1 MFRYQINKP
10 EPKNMTVLQRLG
22 ALRPQLIMLGTIP
35 MLLVAMMSLLGAGWA
50 VRSSNQEMIAE
61 GLDHALTR
69 AEGDLSKVSARM
81 RGYATALAARPDLA
95 EAVGEGDLAGL
106 RDILLP
112 AFATIR
118 AAYSAVAVM
127 EVTDAA
133 GRVLLRGHNP
143 ARAGDDKSGEPD
155 VAAALAGRPGVGIE
169 ASPTTG
175 AIAIGAVLPLRG
187 ADDRVIGTIR
197 VGASPNEAL
206 AIEIAESAG
215 GVAALFGGGRL
226 IAASQGGLTLE
237 ALPAAAAQAI
247 GRGAALDIVSGEL
260 AGAGNHVIGAR
271 VIRDLSNRPVGHM
284 LIARPTASFDAKER
298 TIFWTILASSSVVSL
313 VALLAAVLAAR
324 RLARPLAALG
334 GTMGTI
340 AGGRTDV
347 VVPGL
352 ARTDEIGGMARALET
367 FRLGVEEKARMTAA
381 AEAEQAARARRQ
393 AAIERH
399 TQEFGRSIA
408 GVMDQLREAAGGMR
422 GSAGE
427 MAKATEGTRAQAES
441 TAAGAEES
449 ARNLAA
455 VAAATEELT
464 VSVGEISRQVA
475 AAAAAARD
483 AVDRSEATSARVQG
497 LSEAAGQ
504 IGDVVR
510 LISGIAAQT
519 NLLALNA
526 TIEAAR
532 AGDAG
537 KGFAVV
543 ASEVKTLATETA
555 RATEQIGQQVA
566 AIQAATLDA
575 VGAVQQ
581 VGVAIGSM
589 NEVASAIAAA
599 VEEQGAATREIAA
612 SVQTVARQNN
622 ETTAAMHEVSSVAA
636 AARSTSGTVLDA
648 AEGLSTI
655 AGTLREEV
663 DQFLA
668 AMRGDEGD
676 RRRYE
681 RVPGQGLRATLR
693 GIGAAA
699 VEAEIADVSRG
710 GIALAT
716 RLAAPAGAD
725 VTIAL
730 PGGFGEVRGRVV
742 HGTEGRLGIVLR
754 QDAETLARIDRLL
767 DRLQAS
773 AKVAA

>member
-543 ASEVKTLATETA
+543 AGEVKELASQTGKATEEIRQHIESVIHRT
-555 RATEQIGQQVA
+555 
-566 AIQAATLDA
+566 D
-575 VGAVQQ
+575 
-581 VGVAIGSM
+581 
-589 NEVASAIAAA
+589 AA
-599 VEEQGAATREIAA
+599 VETVRRIAQAVGRIDQLAASLADAVSRQDSATREIARSIGESTQA
-612 SVQTVARQNN
+612 TR
-622 ETTAAMHEVSSVAA
+622 EAAQRISSVTTDSRDAGA
-636 AARSTSGTVLDA
+636 RAARTEAETARLATDADELTRQVVGIVRTAVPEVDRRAEQRASGEGTAVLEFGGATRQAQVLDI
-648 AEGLSTI
+648 S
-655 AGTLREEV
+655 
-663 DQFLA
+663 
-668 AMRGDEGD
+668 
-676 RRRYE
+676 
-681 RVPGQGLRATLR
+681 PGGV
-693 GIGAAA
+693 GIGLADGQPPAVGQRGTIRLPGRPPQDVEVRHVRGMRAGLVFVAAK
-699 VEAEIADVSRG
+699 
-710 GIALAT
+710 
-716 RLAAPAGAD
+716 APAH
-725 VTIAL
+725 
-730 PGGFGEVRGRVV
+730 R
-742 HGTEGRLGIVLR
+742 
-754 QDAETLARIDRLL
+754 
-767 DRLQAS
+767 
-773 AKVAA
+773 AA